1 MVLVTSSMPTR
12 SPSPRPEIF
21 LYNNQS
27 EFPSFPYHLHY
38 REVGT
43 QRPTLPLDFCFSLLL
58 LLCLSSSSC
67 SRWASSLNFPSRDIL
82 GGGGADGG

>member
-1 MVLVTSSMPTR
+1 MLVVLVTSSLTTR
-12 SPSPRPEIF
+12 SPSPRSEIF

-43 QRPTLPLDFCFSLLL
+43 QRPTLPLDFCFLLFAFAL
-58 LLCLSSSSC
+58 L
-67 SRWASSLNFPSRDIL
+67 IL
-82 GGGGADGG
+82 